1 MQKYLQMKYFWKSL
15 LVSHQGDL
23 NVPISVL
30 VLDLVPLTVLTGLE
44 MTDDWT
50 DRQWTP
56 KWSSKKSEI
65 LNGKKLNGL
74 GQYNQIEI

>member
-1 MQKYLQMKYFWKSL
+1 M
-15 LVSHQGDL
+15 
-23 NVPISVL
+23 PISVL

-56 KWSSKKSEI
+56 KWSSKKWEI
-65 LNGKKLNGL
+65 LN
-74 GQYNQIEI
+74 QMD